1 MIQRYSLR
9 IFISFIFSSSFL
21 LSQNKM
27 NDLESIS
34 EEPLNDI
41 ILDIDN
47 VLEHNDSYISINKF
61 LEQNDIVKS
70 SNAKDY
76 DKLIDKQ
83 NFTTQRNKP
92 KNWNRDYVPQ
102 STDNDI
108 KMIDANILP
117 RRLQKLSGDD
127 ILIFTKST
135 YPAIDLSE
143 ATGDIYIT
151 FNYTPTSLTD
161 YPALYV
167 YKSSDSGTTWDYV
180 VGAYNTSFGL
190 NLPIM
195 TVLKDYVIVSY
206 ERNDSIGI
214 MRTDIS
220 SAATGT
226 TFKTISIANSS
237 DSSVNDEV
245 LWGSIIS
252 DKFYYDESNTWTYMN
267 YLVGDNIQN
276 KGNIYYLVSY
286 DQGANW
292 STPARVV
299 SDAVWG
305 MRYAISTGYTT
316 PEPYTEV
323 DYLWFTWLDYERNVY
338 ATEVDVYEVQKDVNA
353 AVTNHKI
360 ISDTDNY
367 NAFHGTITTYFDKI
381 FITGVIDWEGT
392 DNPIT
397 SNTNRDV
404 YMSFSDNGGADWGA
418 NDYSWYYW
426 TDSADKQEE
435 RPVAT
440 YGTNGVLGFAW
451 TYDGDLRFRT
461 NSTGEFLQGWDKSV
475 VSDVNSS
482 GRIMIATAIKDS
494 TFHYAYNAY
503 NDTTGIYY
511 NKQNMIKAKL
521 ASLTGNVTNALDG
534 SPIANATVTIAGLTT
549 TTNSNGAYEL
559 KDIKP
564 GYVNADFS
572 SNTQKGSKPL
582 EIKFINLTSDGSQA
596 IDISASNFISYE
608 GMIKLKPG
616 QDYTFDFSLSPVL
629 GQGEIRAVL
638 NWGSVPYDLDAHLF
652 TPEINGSKH
661 QIYWNNIGSLTEV
674 PYAALDHD
682 DTLSYGPET
691 ITINRTFDGTYHYYV
706 TNYSKGAGID
716 TTYGFKDS
724 EATVSIYNEKGKFAT
739 IGIPREANARD
750 EIHWKVFS
758 VDGSTGSITIEN
770 KLSDVSGY
778 NKLVA
783 DNQSANFKLNIENF
797 ESKESSFFSKSNIF
811 VNRLNKTSS
820 DSIYYLWDFGDGN
833 SSMVEFPVHTYQ
845 NSGKYSVTLRSSD
858 GANYSIKTY
867 TDFIEVFSN
876 LPPVVRSIDSLS
888 IKEDSTIAIP
898 VSATD
903 PDGDNLT
910 FTVAS
915 DTNTVKVKIENKL
928 LTLTPDPNWNGDAD
942 ITVKVSDG
950 ELNDSVSF
958 ILTVEPVQDP
968 PQSFEW
974 ISTASDSIN
983 ITKDNINSGYTLK
996 WTESKD
1002 VDNETI
1008 DYIMYAK
1015 IGVYPM
1021 QEIYDTTAL
1030 AYQIPYEEIA
1040 EGAFEG
1046 LPGNTATVRFTV
1058 WAHDGTDSVQVG
1070 GDDRILFVNRYEYL
1084 SIETDGIPT
1093 EFVLH
1098 DNYPNPFNPS
1108 TQIRFDIP
1116 VMGNV
1121 NLIIYNMLGQKVR
1134 TFKMQSAPAG
1144 YHALTWD
1151 ATNDLGAPVSAG
1163 IYLYQ
1168 LQTDEFIKT
1177 KKMVLLK

>member
-1 MIQRYSLR
+1 M
-9 IFISFIFSSSFL
+9 
-21 LSQNKM
+21 
-27 NDLESIS
+27 
-34 EEPLNDI
+34 
-41 ILDIDN
+41 
-47 VLEHNDSYISINKF
+47 
-61 LEQNDIVKS
+61 
-70 SNAKDY
+70 
-76 DKLIDKQ
+76 
-83 NFTTQRNKP
+83 
-92 KNWNRDYVPQ
+92 
-102 STDNDI
+102 
-108 KMIDANILP
+108 
-117 RRLQKLSGDD
+117 
-127 ILIFTKST
+127 
-135 YPAIDLSE
+135 
-143 ATGDIYIT
+143 
-151 FNYTPTSLTD
+151 
-161 YPALYV
+161 
-167 YKSSDSGTTWDYV
+167 
-180 VGAYNTSFGL
+180 
-190 NLPIM
+190 
-195 TVLKDYVIVSY
+195 
-206 ERNDSIGI
+206 
-214 MRTDIS
+214 
-220 SAATGT
+220 
-226 TFKTISIANSS
+226 
-237 DSSVNDEV
+237 
-245 LWGSIIS
+245 
-252 DKFYYDESNTWTYMN
+252 
-267 YLVGDNIQN
+267 
-276 KGNIYYLVSY
+276 
-286 DQGANW
+286 
-292 STPARVV
+292 
-299 SDAVWG
+299 
-305 MRYAISTGYTT
+305 
-316 PEPYTEV
+316 
-323 DYLWFTWLDYERNVY
+323 
-338 ATEVDVYEVQKDVNA
+338 
-353 AVTNHKI
+353 
-360 ISDTDNY
+360 
-367 NAFHGTITTYFDKI
+367 
-381 FITGVIDWEGT
+381 
-392 DNPIT
+392 
-397 SNTNRDV
+397 
-404 YMSFSDNGGADWGA
+404 
-418 NDYSWYYW
+418 
-426 TDSADKQEE
+426 
-435 RPVAT
+435 
-440 YGTNGVLGFAW
+440 
-451 TYDGDLRFRT
+451 
-461 NSTGEFLQGWDKSV
+461 
-475 VSDVNSS
+475 
-482 GRIMIATAIKDS
+482 
-494 TFHYAYNAY
+494 
-503 NDTTGIYY
+503 
-511 NKQNMIKAKL
+511 
-521 ASLTGNVTNALDG
+521 
-534 SPIANATVTIAGLTT
+534 
-549 TTNSNGAYEL
+549 
-559 KDIKP
+559 
-564 GYVNADFS
+564 
-572 SNTQKGSKPL
+572 
-582 EIKFINLTSDGSQA
+582 
-596 IDISASNFISYE
+596 
-608 GMIKLKPG
+608 
-616 QDYTFDFSLSPVL
+616 
-629 GQGEIRAVL
+629 
-638 NWGSVPYDLDAHLF
+638 
-652 TPEINGSKH
+652 
-661 QIYWNNIGSLTEV
+661 
-674 PYAALDHD
+674 
-682 DTLSYGPET
+682 
-691 ITINRTFDGTYHYYV
+691 
-706 TNYSKGAGID
+706 
-716 TTYGFKDS
+716 
-724 EATVSIYNEKGKFAT
+724 
-739 IGIPREANARD
+739 
-750 EIHWKVFS
+750 
-758 VDGSTGSITIEN
+758 DGSTGSITIEN

-1030 AYQIPYEEIA
+1030 AYEIPYEEIA